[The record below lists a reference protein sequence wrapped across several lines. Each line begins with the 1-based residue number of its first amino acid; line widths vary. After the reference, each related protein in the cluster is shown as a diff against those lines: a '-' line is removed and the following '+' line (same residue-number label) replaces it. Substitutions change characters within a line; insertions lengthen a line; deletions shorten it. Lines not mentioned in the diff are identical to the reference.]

1 MTLVVSRG
9 AEPDPLPRAARRGA
23 PRDRPGESALARAPA
38 RLRRATGRAPVA
50 GLYLLVVATTVLQ
63 RIVVPGTV
71 VFVALP
77 IAFLVVGALAVRGH
91 IVADVPRTLA
101 YLCAVALCGA
111 ATLVSTGWLGL
122 DSSSLTSLA
131 LLAVLYLPCCGRLT
145 PVLRRR
151 FPDVLE
157 FFQRLMCVVAVV
169 CLGQYVAQ
177 LGGWTF
183 EDLLSF
189 LPTNMIASTV
199 EYNLSYP
206 VSYGSPI
213 YKSNGIV
220 FLEASF
226 CSQFLAMAII
236 VQILLGRS
244 HWRIAL
250 LAVGLATTFSGT
262 GVVLLGAGLLVLA
275 VRRGGR
281 WAARATV
288 AVAVAVLAVSFTPAG
303 ELLADRS
310 TETAQEGSSGYI
322 RFVAPYEL
330 VLASVPADASA
341 LLAGRGPGAISRDV
355 EFFNPNDVEAN
366 YPAIPKLLGEYG
378 VPAMLAFL
386 AFLLMMFLRGAP
398 SVTLGLMAALLFF
411 VLSSALLTAP
421 IVYFAWL
428 ISGLFAADP
437 VGPARRGRGAR

>member
-1 MTLVVSRG
+1 MTVVVRSG
-9 AEPDPLPRAARRGA
+9 TEPDPLPHAPRPGS
-23 PRDRPGESALARAPA
+23 PRDRPGDRALTRAQT
-38 RLRRATGRAPVA
+38 RLWRGAGRAPVA

-101 YLCAVALCGA
+101 YLGAVALCGA
-111 ATLVSTGWLGL
+111 ATLVSTGWAGL

-131 LLAVLYLPCCGRLT
+131 LLAVMYVPCCGRLT
-145 PVLRRR
+145 PALRRR

-157 FFQRLMCVVAVV
+157 FFQRLMCAVAVV

-189 LPTNMIASTV
+189 LPSGMIASTV

-236 VQILLGRS
+236 VQILLGRGY
-244 HWRIAL
+244 WRIAL
-250 LAVGLATTFSGT
+250 LAAGLATTFSGT

-281 WAARATV
+281 WAARA
-288 AVAVAVLAVSFTPAG
+288 AVAVVAAVVAVSFTPAG
-303 ELLADRS
+303 ELLVDRS

-322 RFVAPYEL
+322 RFVAPYDL
-330 VLASVPADASA
+330 VLAAVPSDTSA
-341 LLAGRGPGAISRDV
+341 LLAGRGPGSITRDTA
-355 EFFNPNDVEAN
+355 FFNPDHVEAN
-366 YPAIPKLLGEYG
+366 YPAVPKLLGEYG
-378 VPAMLAFL
+378 VPATLAFL
-386 AFLLMMFLRGAP
+386 AFLLMMFLRRAP
-398 SVTLGLMAALLFF
+398 SATLGLMAALLFF

-428 ISGLFAADP
+428 ISGLFAAGP
-437 VGPARRGRGAR
+437 VAGARRGRGAR